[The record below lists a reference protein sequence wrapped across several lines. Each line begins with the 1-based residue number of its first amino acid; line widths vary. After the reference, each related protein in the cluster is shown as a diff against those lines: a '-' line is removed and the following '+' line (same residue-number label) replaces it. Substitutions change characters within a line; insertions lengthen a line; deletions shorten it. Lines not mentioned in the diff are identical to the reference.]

1 MRIIDWSS
9 DVCSSDLEAEQQ
21 LVVQDMA
28 VVDAVRY
35 PKPILCRVKRRHAHV
50 DQVVVV
56 GIDVVAHAAL
66 HEGFGRCQTMY
77 ADTKV
82 GIKALTAGQR
92 IAQSGKNLL
101 VIVDVGKV
109 VAQRLIDRKSTRLNS
124 SH

>member
-1 MRIIDWSS
+1 
-9 DVCSSDLEAEQQ
+9 
-21 LVVQDMA
+21 MA
-28 VVDAVRY
+28 VVDADRY

-82 GIKALTAGQR
+82 GIKALTAGQQ

-101 VIVDVGKV
+101 VLVDVGKV
-109 VAQRLIDRKSTRLNS
+109 VAQRRIVEAVLNEIIDRKRTRLNS
-124 SH
+124 SHYCESHMPSSA

>member
-1 MRIIDWSS
+1 MRISDWSS
-9 DVCSSDLEAEQQ
+9 DVCSSDLIAEAEQH

-28 VVDAVRY
+28 VVDADRY

-92 IAQSGKNLL
+92 I
-101 VIVDVGKV
+101 
-109 VAQRLIDRKSTRLNS
+109 DRKSVV
-124 SH
+124 